1 MNSSPIEPFL
11 YLFRGLSLSSEKI
24 LNRSFHTTQLNSGKL
39 LSCLHLALCMAT
51 VLPALGPNFL
61 GGAGGA
67 PALWVKATRFRCRP
81 SWEEAVLRPEVHR
94 EKGLRPYF
102 VWSC

>member
-1 MNSSPIEPFL
+1 
-11 YLFRGLSLSSEKI
+11 
-24 LNRSFHTTQLNSGKL
+24 
-39 LSCLHLALCMAT
+39 MAT

-67 PALWVKATRFRCRP
+67 PALWVKATHFRCQP

-102 VWSC
+102 VWSCQKGRRLGVVFTTWKQEWEWGGFI